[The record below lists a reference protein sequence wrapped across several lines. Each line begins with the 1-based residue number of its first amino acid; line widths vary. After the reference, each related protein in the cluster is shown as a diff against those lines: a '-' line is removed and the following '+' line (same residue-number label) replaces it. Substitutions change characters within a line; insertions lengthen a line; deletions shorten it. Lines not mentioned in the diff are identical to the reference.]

1 MSGTSHFQK
10 KLGEEI
16 VFGAGYSKDK
26 FLEPTRWSQKQKNYK
41 QMLISQTTNADW
53 LQTNAGLTML
63 IDCK

>member
-26 FLEPTRWSQKQKNYK
+26 FLELHKMITKTKEP
-41 QMLISQTTNADW
+41 
-53 LQTNAGLTML
+53 QTNV
-63 IDCK
+63 D